1 VPALEEP
8 HAEAPKSM
16 RERLTQHRANP
27 ACAGCHSRIDPMGFA
42 LENYDVIG
50 RWRDQDAGKPV
61 DNSGE
66 LADGTKFKGPDE
78 LKAVLLDHKDQFIRN
93 LTTKMLGYALGRGLT
108 VKDSCAVDS
117 IVAQLKDNNYS
128 AQTLIEAI
136 VLSVPFQYQAGSP
149 PHRKEQQK
157 P

>member
-1 VPALEEP
+1 
-8 HAEAPKSM
+8 M

-66 LADGTKFKGPDE
+66 LADGTKFQGPDE

-149 PHRKEQQK
+149 QRRKEQQK

>member
-1 VPALEEP
+1 MPNAFTYGHGAWDGRVIITRGLINILE
-8 HAEAPKSM
+8 
-16 RERLTQHRANP
+16 
-27 ACAGCHSRIDPMGFA
+27 
-42 LENYDVIG
+42 
-50 RWRDQDAGKPV
+50 
-61 DNSGE
+61 
-66 LADGTKFKGPDE
+66 PDE

-149 PHRKEQQK
+149 QRRKEQQK